1 MYIKGLAT
9 NKRCLKVIE
18 QRQGLIDSIRK
29 KFMHVET
36 CPFEG
41 DRIFFENAGGSLRL
55 KSVVETS
62 ALYASY
68 PDNQGRE
75 NDASKSLVKSIENG
89 KAKMRLFF
97 NADRGDVIVGE
108 SGTELLFRLIRTA
121 ALELQEGGAMLSS
134 SLEHPASMSAMKK
147 WAKNTQRDHIIVD
160 HNDESG
166 SVDEKDYIKKLTSD
180 VRVVSIVHTSPVT
193 GMTVD
198 LEKITKEVRNVTPDC
213 IIIVDGI
220 QHSSHGAIDVQ
231 KYDIDGYVVSPYKMF
246 SRHGYGVAWASDRL
260 CALGKEQLVGGPF
273 QNWELGT
280 RDAGSYATFSDV
292 VDYLDWLG
300 SNFTN
305 SESARERLEASSV
318 AIKSHEQELVNLAL
332 HGSENLIGLIK
343 NEQIEIIGDLAST
356 SREGVV
362 SFYLKNKS
370 SSLIVE
376 KLRQRKIR
384 VHIRKDDHYCGNI
397 LRPLNQKDCIRFS
410 ICHYNSKAEVM
421 EFLKAINEISAH

>member
-1 MYIKGLAT
+1 M
-9 NKRCLKVIE
+9 IE
-18 QRQGLIDSIRK
+18 QRQGLIESIRK

-75 NDASKSLVKSIENG
+75 NEASKALVKSIENG
-89 KAKMRLFF
+89 KSKMRLFF

-121 ALELQEGGAMLSS
+121 ALELPRGGTMLSS
-134 SLEHPASMSAMKK
+134 TLEHPASMSAMKK
-147 WAKNTQRDHIIVD
+147 WAKNTLRSHIIVEHD
-160 HNDESG
+160 DELG
-166 SVDEKDYIKKLTSD
+166 TVDEKAYLKKLTRD

-231 KYDIDGYVVSPYKMF
+231 KYNIDGYVVSPYKMF

-318 AIKSHEQELVNLAL
+318 AIKAHEQELVNLAL

-343 NEQIEIIGDLAST
+343 IEQIEIIGDLAST

-362 SFYLKNKS
+362 SFYFKNKPS
-370 SSLIVE
+370 TLIVE

-410 ICHYNSKAEVM
+410 ICHYNSKAEVI
-421 EFLKAINEISAH
+421 EFLEAINEISAH

>member
-1 MYIKGLAT
+1 M
-9 NKRCLKVIE
+9 IE
-18 QRQGLIDSIRK
+18 QRQGLMEAIRE
-29 KFMHVET
+29 KFMHVDK

-41 DRIFFENAGGSLRL
+41 ERIFFENAGGSLRL

-75 NDASKSLVKSIENG
+75 NEASKALVRSIENG

-121 ALELQEGGAMLSS
+121 ALELPRGGAMLSS
-134 SLEHPASMSAMKK
+134 TLEHPASMSAMKK
-147 WAKNTQRDHIIVD
+147 WAKNTQRNLIIVEHD
-160 HNDESG
+160 DG
-166 SVDEKDYIKKLTSD
+166 LGTVDEKAYLKKLTSD
-180 VRVVSIVHTSPVT
+180 VRVVSVVHTSPVT

-198 LEKITKEVRNVTPDC
+198 LEKITREVRNVTPEC

-260 CALGKEQLVGGPF
+260 CALGKEQLVGGPY

-292 VDYLDWLG
+292 VDYLEWLG

-305 SESARERLEASSV
+305 SESARERLEASAV

-332 HGSENLIGLIK
+332 HGSENLVGLIK
-343 NEQIEIIGDLAST
+343 NEKIEIIGDLTST

-362 SFYLKNKS
+362 SFYLKNNP

-376 KLRQRKIR
+376 KLRKRKIR

-397 LRPLNQKDCIRFS
+397 LGPLNQKDCIRFS
-410 ICHYNSKAEVM
+410 ICHYNSKAEVI
-421 EFLKAINEISAH
+421 EFLKAINEISAY

>member
-1 MYIKGLAT
+1 MY
-9 NKRCLKVIE
+9 
-18 QRQGLIDSIRK
+18 
-29 KFMHVET
+29 VET

-41 DRIFFENAGGSLRL
+41 ERIFFENAGGSLRL

-75 NDASKSLVKSIENG
+75 NEASKALVRSIENG
-89 KAKMRLFF
+89 KSKMRLFF

-121 ALELQEGGAMLSS
+121 ALELPRGGTMLSS
-134 SLEHPASMSAMKK
+134 TLEHPASMSAMKK
-147 WAKNTQRDHIIVD
+147 WAKNTLRSHIIVEHD
-160 HNDESG
+160 DELG
-166 SVDEKDYIKKLTSD
+166 IVDERAYLKKLTRD

-260 CALGKEQLVGGPF
+260 CALGKEQLVGGPS

-332 HGSENLIGLIK
+332 HGSENLVGLIK
-343 NEQIEIIGDLAST
+343 NEQIEIIGDLASN

-362 SFYLKNKS
+362 SFFLKNNP

-410 ICHYNSKAEVM
+410 ICHYNSKAEVI

>member
-1 MYIKGLAT
+1 
-9 NKRCLKVIE
+9 
-18 QRQGLIDSIRK
+18 
-29 KFMHVET
+29 
-36 CPFEG
+36 
-41 DRIFFENAGGSLRL
+41 
-55 KSVVETS
+55 
-62 ALYASY
+62 
-68 PDNQGRE
+68 
-75 NDASKSLVKSIENG
+75 
-89 KAKMRLFF
+89 
-97 NADRGDVIVGE
+97 
-108 SGTELLFRLIRTA
+108 
-121 ALELQEGGAMLSS
+121 
-134 SLEHPASMSAMKK
+134 
-147 WAKNTQRDHIIVD
+147 
-160 HNDESG
+160 
-166 SVDEKDYIKKLTSD
+166 
-180 VRVVSIVHTSPVT
+180 
-193 GMTVD
+193 
-198 LEKITKEVRNVTPDC
+198 
-213 IIIVDGI
+213 
-220 QHSSHGAIDVQ
+220 
-231 KYDIDGYVVSPYKMF
+231 MF

-260 CALGKEQLVGGPF
+260 CALGKEQLVGGPS

-332 HGSENLIGLIK
+332 HGSENLVGLIK

-362 SFYLKNKS
+362 SFYLKNNP

-410 ICHYNSKAEVM
+410 ICHYNSKAEVI

>member
-1 MYIKGLAT
+1 M
-9 NKRCLKVIE
+9 IE
-18 QRQGLIDSIRK
+18 QRQGLMESIRE
-29 KFMHVET
+29 KFMHVDT

-41 DRIFFENAGGSLRL
+41 ERIFFENAGGSLRL

-75 NDASKSLVKSIENG
+75 NEASKALVRSIENG

-121 ALELQEGGAMLSS
+121 ALELPRGGAMLSS
-134 SLEHPASMSAMKK
+134 TLEHPASMSAMKK
-147 WAKNTQRDHIIVD
+147 WAKNTQRNHIIVEHD
-160 HNDESG
+160 DG
-166 SVDEKDYIKKLTSD
+166 LGTVDEKAYLKKLTSD
-180 VRVVSIVHTSPVT
+180 VRVVSVVHTSPVT

-198 LEKITKEVRNVTPDC
+198 LEKITREVRNIAPDC

-246 SRHGYGVAWASDRL
+246 SRHGYGVAWVSDRL
-260 CALGKEQLVGGPF
+260 CALGKEQLVGGPY

-305 SESARERLEASSV
+305 SDSARERLEASSL

-332 HGSENLIGLIK
+332 HGSENLVGLIK

-362 SFYLKNKS
+362 SFYLKNNP

-397 LRPLNQKDCIRFS
+397 LKPLNQKDCIRFS
-410 ICHYNSKAEVM
+410 ICHYNSKAEVI
-421 EFLKAINEISAH
+421 EFLKAINEISAY

>member
-1 MYIKGLAT
+1 M
-9 NKRCLKVIE
+9 IE

-75 NDASKSLVKSIENG
+75 NDASKALVKSIETG
-89 KAKMRLFF
+89 KAKRRLFF
-97 NADRGDVIVGE
+97 NADRGDVMVGE

-121 ALELQEGGAMLSS
+121 ATELPERGVMLSS
-134 SLEHPASMSAMKK
+134 TLEHPASMSAMKK
-147 WAKNTQRDHIIVD
+147 WAKNTHRDHLIVK
-160 HNDESG
+160 HNNETG
-166 SVDEKDYIKKLTSD
+166 TVDERAYIKKLTSN

-198 LEKITKEVRNVTPDC
+198 LEKITKEVRNVAPEC

-246 SRHGYGVAWASDRL
+246 SRHGYGVAWASERL
-260 CALGKEQLVGGPF
+260 CALNKEQLADGPA

-300 SNFTN
+300 SNFTD
-305 SESARERLEASSV
+305 SENIRERLEVSSLV
-318 AIKSHEQELVNLAL
+318 IKSHEQELVNLVL
-332 HGSENLIGLIK
+332 KGTK
-343 NEQIEIIGDLAST
+343 DLAGLTTKNNIQVIGNLTSA

-362 SFYLKNKS
+362 SFYHKNKP

-376 KLRQRKIR
+376 QLRERKIR

-397 LRPLNQKDCIRFS
+397 LKPLKQKDCIRFS
-410 ICHYNSKAEVM
+410 ICHYNSKAEVIK
-421 EFLKAINEISAH
+421 FLKAINEIITD

>member
-1 MYIKGLAT
+1 M
-9 NKRCLKVIE
+9 IE
-18 QRQGLIDSIRK
+18 QRQGLIESIRK

-75 NDASKSLVKSIENG
+75 NEASKALVRSIENG
-89 KAKMRLFF
+89 KSKMRLFF

-121 ALELQEGGAMLSS
+121 ALELPRGGTMLSS
-134 SLEHPASMSAMKK
+134 TLEHPASMSAMKK
-147 WAKNTQRDHIIVD
+147 WAKNTLRSHIIVEHD
-160 HNDESG
+160 DELG
-166 SVDEKDYIKKLTSD
+166 TVDEKAYLKKLTRD

-231 KYDIDGYVVSPYKMF
+231 KYNIDGYVVSPYKMF

-318 AIKSHEQELVNLAL
+318 AIKAHEEELVNLAL

-343 NEQIEIIGDLAST
+343 IEQIEIIGDLAST

-362 SFYLKNKS
+362 SFYLKNNP

-397 LRPLNQKDCIRFS
+397 LGPLNQKDCIRFS
-410 ICHYNSKAEVM
+410 ICHYNSKAEVI

>member
-1 MYIKGLAT
+1 M
-9 NKRCLKVIE
+9 IE
-18 QRQGLIDSIRK
+18 QRQGLMESIRE

-41 DRIFFENAGGSLRL
+41 ERIFFENAGGSLRL

-75 NDASKSLVKSIENG
+75 NEASKALVRSIENG
-89 KAKMRLFF
+89 KDKMRLFF

-121 ALELQEGGAMLSS
+121 ALELPREGTMLSS
-134 SLEHPASMSAMKK
+134 TLEHPASMSAMKK
-147 WAKNTQRDHIIVD
+147 WAKNTQRNHIIVEHD
-160 HNDESG
+160 DG
-166 SVDEKDYIKKLTSD
+166 LGTVDEKAYLKKLTND
-180 VRVVSIVHTSPVT
+180 VRVVSVVHTSPVT

-198 LEKITKEVRNVTPDC
+198 LEKITSEVRNVTPEC

-246 SRHGYGVAWASDRL
+246 SRHGYGVAWVSDRL
-260 CALGKEQLVGGPF
+260 CTLGKEQLVGGPS

-305 SESARERLEASSV
+305 SESARERLEASSL

-332 HGSENLIGLIK
+332 HGSENLVGLIK

-362 SFYLKNKS
+362 SFYLKNNP

-397 LRPLNQKDCIRFS
+397 LKPLNQKDCIRFS
-410 ICHYNSKAEVM
+410 ICHYNSKAEVI
-421 EFLKAINEISAH
+421 EFLKAINEISAY

>member
-1 MYIKGLAT
+1 M
-9 NKRCLKVIE
+9 IE
-18 QRQGLIDSIRK
+18 QRQGLMESIRE

-41 DRIFFENAGGSLRL
+41 ERIFFENAGGSLRL

-75 NDASKSLVKSIENG
+75 NEASKALVRSIENG

-121 ALELQEGGAMLSS
+121 ALELPRGGAMLSS
-134 SLEHPASMSAMKK
+134 TLEHPASMSAMKK
-147 WAKNTQRDHIIVD
+147 WAKNTQRNHIIVEHD
-160 HNDESG
+160 DG
-166 SVDEKDYIKKLTSD
+166 LGTVDEKAYLKKLTSD
-180 VRVVSIVHTSPVT
+180 VRVVSVVHTSPVT

-198 LEKITKEVRNVTPDC
+198 LEKITREVRNIAPDC

-260 CALGKEQLVGGPF
+260 CALGKEQLVGGPS

-332 HGSENLIGLIK
+332 QGSENLVGLIK

-362 SFYLKNKS
+362 SFYLKNNP

-376 KLRQRKIR
+376 KLRKRKIR

-410 ICHYNSKAEVM
+410 ICHYNSKAEVI

>member
-1 MYIKGLAT
+1 M
-9 NKRCLKVIE
+9 IE
-18 QRQGLIDSIRK
+18 QRQGLIESIRK

-75 NDASKSLVKSIENG
+75 NEASKALVRSIENG
-89 KAKMRLFF
+89 KSKMRLFF

-121 ALELQEGGAMLSS
+121 ALELPRGGTMLSS
-134 SLEHPASMSAMKK
+134 TLEHPASMSAMKK
-147 WAKNTQRDHIIVD
+147 WAKNTLRSHIIVE
-160 HNDESG
+160 HDEG
-166 SVDEKDYIKKLTSD
+166 LGTVDEKAYLKKLTRD

-231 KYDIDGYVVSPYKMF
+231 KYNIDGYVVSPYKMF

-318 AIKSHEQELVNLAL
+318 AIKAHEEELVNLAL

-343 NEQIEIIGDLAST
+343 IEQIEIIGDLAST

-362 SFYLKNKS
+362 SFYFKNKPS
-370 SSLIVE
+370 TLIVE

-410 ICHYNSKAEVM
+410 ICHYNSKAEVI

>member
-1 MYIKGLAT
+1 M
-9 NKRCLKVIE
+9 IE
-18 QRQGLIDSIRK
+18 QRQGLMESIRE

-41 DRIFFENAGGSLRL
+41 ERIFFENAGGSLRL

-75 NDASKSLVKSIENG
+75 NEASKALVRSIENG
-89 KAKMRLFF
+89 KDKMRLFF

-121 ALELQEGGAMLSS
+121 ALELPRGGTMLSS
-134 SLEHPASMSAMKK
+134 TLEHPASMSAMKK
-147 WAKNTQRDHIIVD
+147 WAKNTQRNHIIVEHD
-160 HNDESG
+160 DG
-166 SVDEKDYIKKLTSD
+166 LGTVDEKAYLKKLTSD
-180 VRVVSIVHTSPVT
+180 VRVVSVVHTSPVT

-198 LEKITKEVRNVTPDC
+198 LEKITREVRNIAPDC

-246 SRHGYGVAWASDRL
+246 SRHGYGVAWVSDRL
-260 CALGKEQLVGGPF
+260 CALGKEQLVGGPS

-305 SESARERLEASSV
+305 SESARERLEASSL

-332 HGSENLIGLIK
+332 HGSENLVGLIK

-362 SFYLKNKS
+362 SFYLKNNP

-376 KLRQRKIR
+376 KLRKRKIR

-397 LRPLNQKDCIRFS
+397 LKPLNQKDCIRFS
-410 ICHYNSKAEVM
+410 ICHYNSKAEVI
-421 EFLKAINEISAH
+421 EFLKAINEISAY

>member
-1 MYIKGLAT
+1 M
-9 NKRCLKVIE
+9 IE
-18 QRQGLIDSIRK
+18 QRQGLIESIRK

-75 NDASKSLVKSIENG
+75 NEASKALVRSIENG
-89 KAKMRLFF
+89 KSKMRLFF

-121 ALELQEGGAMLSS
+121 ALELPRGGTMLSS
-134 SLEHPASMSAMKK
+134 TLEHPASMSAMKK
-147 WAKNTQRDHIIVD
+147 WAKNTLRSHIIVEHD
-160 HNDESG
+160 DELG
-166 SVDEKDYIKKLTSD
+166 TVDEKAYLKKLTRG

-231 KYDIDGYVVSPYKMF
+231 KYNIDGYVVSPYKMF

-318 AIKSHEQELVNLAL
+318 AIKAHEEELVNLAL

-343 NEQIEIIGDLAST
+343 IEQIEIIGDLAST

-362 SFYLKNKS
+362 SFYFKNKPS
-370 SSLIVE
+370 TLIVE

-410 ICHYNSKAEVM
+410 ICHYNSKAEVI

>member
-1 MYIKGLAT
+1 M
-9 NKRCLKVIE
+9 IE
-18 QRQGLIDSIRK
+18 QRQGLMQSIRE

-41 DRIFFENAGGSLRL
+41 ERIFFENAGGSLRL

-75 NDASKSLVKSIENG
+75 NEASKALVRSIENG
-89 KAKMRLFF
+89 KDKMRLFF

-121 ALELQEGGAMLSS
+121 ALELPRGGTMLSS
-134 SLEHPASMSAMKK
+134 TLEHPASMSAMKK
-147 WAKNTQRDHIIVD
+147 WAKNTQRNHIIVEHD
-160 HNDESG
+160 DG
-166 SVDEKDYIKKLTSD
+166 LGTVDEKAYLKKLTSG
-180 VRVVSIVHTSPVT
+180 VRVVSVVHTSPVT

-198 LEKITKEVRNVTPDC
+198 LEKITRAVRNIAPDC

-246 SRHGYGVAWASDRL
+246 SRHGYGVAWVSDRL
-260 CALGKEQLVGGPF
+260 CALGKEQLVGGPS

-305 SESARERLEASSV
+305 SDSARERLEASSL

-332 HGSENLIGLIK
+332 HGSENLVGLIK

-362 SFYLKNKS
+362 SFYLKNNP

-397 LRPLNQKDCIRFS
+397 LKPLNQKDCIRFS
-410 ICHYNSKAEVM
+410 ICHYNSKAEVI
-421 EFLKAINEISAH
+421 EFLKAINEISAY

>member
-1 MYIKGLAT
+1 M
-9 NKRCLKVIE
+9 IE
-18 QRQGLIDSIRK
+18 QRQGLIESIRK

-75 NDASKSLVKSIENG
+75 NEASKALVRSIENG
-89 KAKMRLFF
+89 KSKMRLFF

-121 ALELQEGGAMLSS
+121 ALELPRGGTMLSS
-134 SLEHPASMSAMKK
+134 TLEHPASMSAMKK
-147 WAKNTQRDHIIVD
+147 WAKNTLRSHIIVEHD
-160 HNDESG
+160 DELG
-166 SVDEKDYIKKLTSD
+166 IVDERAYLKKLTRD

-231 KYDIDGYVVSPYKMF
+231 KYNIDGYVVSPYKMF

-318 AIKSHEQELVNLAL
+318 AIKAHEQELVNLAL

-343 NEQIEIIGDLAST
+343 IEQIEIIGDLAST

-362 SFYLKNKS
+362 SFYFKNKPS
-370 SSLIVE
+370 TLIVE

-410 ICHYNSKAEVM
+410 ICHYNSKAEVI

>member
-1 MYIKGLAT
+1 M
-9 NKRCLKVIE
+9 IE
-18 QRQGLIDSIRK
+18 QRQGLMESIRK

-41 DRIFFENAGGSLRL
+41 ERIFFENAGGSLRL

-75 NDASKSLVKSIENG
+75 NEASKALVRSIKNG
-89 KAKMRLFF
+89 KDKMRLFF

-121 ALELQEGGAMLSS
+121 ALELPREGTMLSS
-134 SLEHPASMSAMKK
+134 TLEHPASMSAMKK
-147 WAKNTQRDHIIVD
+147 WAKNTQRNHIIVEHD
-160 HNDESG
+160 DG
-166 SVDEKDYIKKLTSD
+166 LGTVDEKAYLKKSTSD
-180 VRVVSIVHTSPVT
+180 VRVVSVVHTSPVT

-198 LEKITKEVRNVTPDC
+198 LEKVTREVRNIAPDC

-246 SRHGYGVAWASDRL
+246 SRHGYGVAWVSDRL
-260 CALGKEQLVGGPF
+260 CALGKEQLVGGPS

-305 SESARERLEASSV
+305 SESARERLEASSL

-332 HGSENLIGLIK
+332 HGSENLVGLIK

-362 SFYLKNKS
+362 SFYLKNNP

-397 LRPLNQKDCIRFS
+397 LKPLNQKDCIRFS
-410 ICHYNSKAEVM
+410 ICHYNSKAEVI
-421 EFLKAINEISAH
+421 EFLKAINEISAY

>member
-1 MYIKGLAT
+1 
-9 NKRCLKVIE
+9 
-18 QRQGLIDSIRK
+18 
-29 KFMHVET
+29 MHVET

-41 DRIFFENAGGSLRL
+41 ERIFFENAGGSLRL

-75 NDASKSLVKSIENG
+75 NEASKALVRSIENG

-121 ALELQEGGAMLSS
+121 ALELPRGGAMLSS
-134 SLEHPASMSAMKK
+134 TLEHPASMSAMKK
-147 WAKNTQRDHIIVD
+147 WAKNTQRNLIIVEHD
-160 HNDESG
+160 DG
-166 SVDEKDYIKKLTSD
+166 LGTVDEKAYLKKLTSD
-180 VRVVSIVHTSPVT
+180 VRVVSVVHTSPVT

-198 LEKITKEVRNVTPDC
+198 LEKITREVRNVTPEC

-260 CALGKEQLVGGPF
+260 CALGKEQLVGGPY

-292 VDYLDWLG
+292 VDYLEWLG

-305 SESARERLEASSV
+305 SESARERLEASAV

-332 HGSENLIGLIK
+332 HGSENLVGLIK
-343 NEQIEIIGDLAST
+343 NEKIEIIGDLTST

-362 SFYLKNKS
+362 SFYLKNNP

-376 KLRQRKIR
+376 KLRKRKIR

-397 LRPLNQKDCIRFS
+397 LGPLNQKDCIRFS
-410 ICHYNSKAEVM
+410 ICHYNSKAEVIA
-421 EFLKAINEISAH
+421 FLKAINEISAH

>member
-1 MYIKGLAT
+1 
-9 NKRCLKVIE
+9 
-18 QRQGLIDSIRK
+18 
-29 KFMHVET
+29 
-36 CPFEG
+36 
-41 DRIFFENAGGSLRL
+41 
-55 KSVVETS
+55 
-62 ALYASY
+62 
-68 PDNQGRE
+68 
-75 NDASKSLVKSIENG
+75 
-89 KAKMRLFF
+89 
-97 NADRGDVIVGE
+97 
-108 SGTELLFRLIRTA
+108 
-121 ALELQEGGAMLSS
+121 
-134 SLEHPASMSAMKK
+134 MSAMKK
-147 WAKNTQRDHIIVD
+147 WAKNTQRNHIIVEHD
-160 HNDESG
+160 DG
-166 SVDEKDYIKKLTSD
+166 LGTVDEKAYLKKLTSD
-180 VRVVSIVHTSPVT
+180 VRVVSVVHTSPVT

-198 LEKITKEVRNVTPDC
+198 LEKITREVRNIAPDC

-246 SRHGYGVAWASDRL
+246 SRHGYGVAWVSDRL
-260 CALGKEQLVGGPF
+260 CALGKEQLVGGPS

-305 SESARERLEASSV
+305 SESARERLEASSL

-332 HGSENLIGLIK
+332 HGSENLVGLIK

-362 SFYLKNKS
+362 SFYLKNNP

-397 LRPLNQKDCIRFS
+397 LKPLNQKDCIRFS
-410 ICHYNSKAEVM
+410 ICHYNSKAEVI
-421 EFLKAINEISAH
+421 EFLKAINEISAY

>member
-1 MYIKGLAT
+1 M
-9 NKRCLKVIE
+9 IE
-18 QRQGLIDSIRK
+18 QRQGLIKSIRK

-41 DRIFFENAGGSLRL
+41 ERIFFENAGGSLRL

-75 NDASKSLVKSIENG
+75 NEASKALVRSIENG
-89 KAKMRLFF
+89 KSKMRLFF

-121 ALELQEGGAMLSS
+121 ALELPRGGTMLSS
-134 SLEHPASMSAMKK
+134 TLEHPASMSAMKK
-147 WAKNTQRDHIIVD
+147 WAKNTIRSHIIVEHD
-160 HNDESG
+160 DELG
-166 SVDEKDYIKKLTSD
+166 TVDEKAYLKKLTRD

-231 KYDIDGYVVSPYKMF
+231 KYNIDGYVVSPYKMF

-318 AIKSHEQELVNLAL
+318 AIKAHEQELVNLAL

-343 NEQIEIIGDLAST
+343 IEQIEIIGDLAST

-362 SFYLKNKS
+362 SFYFKNKPS
-370 SSLIVE
+370 TLIVE

-410 ICHYNSKAEVM
+410 ICHYNSKAEVI

>member
-1 MYIKGLAT
+1 M
-9 NKRCLKVIE
+9 IE
-18 QRQGLIDSIRK
+18 QRQGLMQSIRE

-41 DRIFFENAGGSLRL
+41 ERIFFENAGGSLRL

-75 NDASKSLVKSIENG
+75 NEASKALVRSIENG
-89 KAKMRLFF
+89 KDKMRLFF

-121 ALELQEGGAMLSS
+121 ALELPRGGTMLSS
-134 SLEHPASMSAMKK
+134 TLEHPASMSAMKK
-147 WAKNTQRDHIIVD
+147 WAKNTQRNHIIVEHD
-160 HNDESG
+160 DG
-166 SVDEKDYIKKLTSD
+166 LGTVDEKAYLKKLTSG
-180 VRVVSIVHTSPVT
+180 VRVVSVVHTSPVT

-198 LEKITKEVRNVTPDC
+198 LEKITREVRNIAPDC

-246 SRHGYGVAWASDRL
+246 SRHGYGVAWVSDRL
-260 CALGKEQLVGGPF
+260 CALGKEQLVGGPS

-305 SESARERLEASSV
+305 SESARERLEASSL

-332 HGSENLIGLIK
+332 HGSENLVGLIK

-362 SFYLKNKS
+362 SFYLKNNP

-397 LRPLNQKDCIRFS
+397 LKPLNQKDCIRFS
-410 ICHYNSKAEVM
+410 ICHYNSKAEVI
-421 EFLKAINEISAH
+421 EFLKAINEISAY

>member
-1 MYIKGLAT
+1 M
-9 NKRCLKVIE
+9 IE
-18 QRQGLIDSIRK
+18 QRQGLIKSIRK
-29 KFMHVET
+29 KFMHVEA

-41 DRIFFENAGGSLRL
+41 KRIFFENAGGSLRL

-75 NDASKSLVKSIENG
+75 NDASKALVQSIENG
-89 KAKMRLFF
+89 KAKMRVFF

-108 SGTELLFRLIRTA
+108 SGTELLFRLVRTA
-121 ALELQEGGAMLSS
+121 ALELPEGGAMVSS
-134 SLEHPASMSAMKK
+134 TLEHPASMSAMKK
-147 WAKNTQRDHIIVD
+147 WAKNTQRDHIIVE

-166 SVDEKDYIKKLTSD
+166 SVDEQAYMEKLTSD
-180 VRVVSIVHTSPVT
+180 VRIVSVVHTSPVT

-198 LEKITKEVRNVTPDC
+198 LEKITKKIRNVTPDC

-231 KYDIDGYVVSPYKMF
+231 KYEIDGYVVSPYKMF

-260 CALGKEQLVGGPF
+260 CTLNKEQLVGGPSR
-273 QNWELGT
+273 NWELGT

-300 SNFTN
+300 SNFT
-305 SESARERLEASSV
+305 ESQDTREKLEVSSL
-318 AIKSHEQELVNLAL
+318 AIKSHEQELVDLVLNGA
-332 HGSENLIGLIK
+332 EDVTGLRNKKEI
-343 NEQIEIIGDLAST
+343 QIIGNPSST

-362 SFYLKNKS
+362 SFFKKNKPS
-370 SSLIVE
+370 SVIVE
-376 KLRQRKIR
+376 ELRQRKIR

-410 ICHYNSKAEVM
+410 ICHYNSKAEVV
-421 EFLKAINEISAH
+421 EFLRAINEICPN

>member
-1 MYIKGLAT
+1 
-9 NKRCLKVIE
+9 VIE
-18 QRQGLIDSIRK
+18 QRQGLMESIRE

-41 DRIFFENAGGSLRL
+41 ERIFFENAGGSLRL

-75 NDASKSLVKSIENG
+75 NEASKALVRSIENG
-89 KAKMRLFF
+89 KDKMRLFF

-121 ALELQEGGAMLSS
+121 ALELPRGGTMLSS
-134 SLEHPASMSAMKK
+134 TLEHPASMSAMKK
-147 WAKNTQRDHIIVD
+147 WAKNTQRNHIIVEHD
-160 HNDESG
+160 DG
-166 SVDEKDYIKKLTSD
+166 LGTVDEKAYLKKLTSD
-180 VRVVSIVHTSPVT
+180 VRVVSVVHTSPVT

-198 LEKITKEVRNVTPDC
+198 LEKITREVRNIAPDC

-246 SRHGYGVAWASDRL
+246 SRHGYGVAWVSDRL
-260 CALGKEQLVGGPF
+260 CTLDKEQLVGGPS

-305 SESARERLEASSV
+305 SESARERLEASSL

-332 HGSENLIGLIK
+332 HGSESLVGLIK

-362 SFYLKNKS
+362 SFYLKNNP

-397 LRPLNQKDCIRFS
+397 LKPLNQKDCIRFS
-410 ICHYNSKAEVM
+410 ICHYNSKAEVI
-421 EFLKAINEISAH
+421 EFLKAINEISAY

>member
-1 MYIKGLAT
+1 
-9 NKRCLKVIE
+9 
-18 QRQGLIDSIRK
+18 
-29 KFMHVET
+29 MHVET

-75 NDASKSLVKSIENG
+75 NEASKALVRSIENG
-89 KAKMRLFF
+89 KSKMRLFF

-121 ALELQEGGAMLSS
+121 ALELPRGGTMLSS
-134 SLEHPASMSAMKK
+134 TLEHPASMSAMKK
-147 WAKNTQRDHIIVD
+147 WAKNTLRSHIIVEHD
-160 HNDESG
+160 DELG
-166 SVDEKDYIKKLTSD
+166 TVDEKAYLKKLTRD

-231 KYDIDGYVVSPYKMF
+231 KYNIDGYVVSPYKMF

-318 AIKSHEQELVNLAL
+318 AIKAHEQELVNLAL

-343 NEQIEIIGDLAST
+343 IKQIEIIGDLAST

-362 SFYLKNKS
+362 SFYFKNKPS
-370 SSLIVE
+370 TLIVE

-410 ICHYNSKAEVM
+410 ICHYNSKAEVI

>member
-1 MYIKGLAT
+1 M
-9 NKRCLKVIE
+9 IE
-18 QRQGLIDSIRK
+18 QRQGLIESVRK

-41 DRIFFENAGGSLRL
+41 ERIFFENAGGSLRL

-121 ALELQEGGAMLSS
+121 ALELPEGGAMLSS
-134 SLEHPASMSAMKK
+134 TLEHPASMSAMKK
-147 WAKNTQRDHIIVD
+147 WAKNTHRKHIIVEHD
-160 HNDESG
+160 DG
-166 SVDEKDYIKKLTSD
+166 LGTVDEKAYLKKLTGD
-180 VRVVSIVHTSPVT
+180 VRVVSVVHTSPVT

-198 LEKITKEVRNVTPDC
+198 LEKITREVRNVTPEC

-220 QHSSHGAIDVQ
+220 QHSSHGAIDVK

-260 CALGKEQLVGGPF
+260 CALGKEQLVGGPS

-332 HGSENLIGLIK
+332 NGSENLVGLIK
-343 NEQIEIIGDLAST
+343 NEQIEIIGDLASN

-362 SFYLKNKS
+362 SFYLKNNP

-376 KLRQRKIR
+376 KLRKRKIR

-410 ICHYNSKAEVM
+410 ICHYNSKAEVI
-421 EFLKAINEISAH
+421 EFLKAINEISAR

>member
-1 MYIKGLAT
+1 M
-9 NKRCLKVIE
+9 IE
-18 QRQGLIDSIRK
+18 QRQGLIESIRK

-75 NDASKSLVKSIENG
+75 NEASKALVRSIENG
-89 KAKMRLFF
+89 KSKMRLFF

-121 ALELQEGGAMLSS
+121 ALELPRGGTMLSS
-134 SLEHPASMSAMKK
+134 TLEHPASMSAMKK
-147 WAKNTQRDHIIVD
+147 WAKNTLRSHIIVEHD
-160 HNDESG
+160 DELG
-166 SVDEKDYIKKLTSD
+166 TVDEKAYLKKLTRD

-231 KYDIDGYVVSPYKMF
+231 KYNIDGYVVSPYKMF

-318 AIKSHEQELVNLAL
+318 AIKAHEQELVNLAL

-343 NEQIEIIGDLAST
+343 IEQIEIIGDLAST

-362 SFYLKNKS
+362 SFYFKNKPS
-370 SSLIVE
+370 TLIVE

-410 ICHYNSKAEVM
+410 ICHYNSKAEVI
-421 EFLKAINEISAH
+421 EFLEAINEISAH

>member
-1 MYIKGLAT
+1 M
-9 NKRCLKVIE
+9 IE
-18 QRQGLIDSIRK
+18 QRQGLIESIRK

-41 DRIFFENAGGSLRL
+41 ERIFFENAGGSLRL

-75 NDASKSLVKSIENG
+75 NDASKALVKSIETG

-97 NADRGDVIVGE
+97 NADRGDVMVGE

-121 ALELQEGGAMLSS
+121 ALELPKGGTMLSS
-134 SLEHPASMSAMKK
+134 TLEHPASMSAMKK
-147 WAKNTQRDHIIVD
+147 WAKHTQRNHIIVE
-160 HNDESG
+160 HNDSLG
-166 SVDEKDYIKKLTSD
+166 TVDGRAYSKKLTSD
-180 VRVVSIVHTSPVT
+180 VRVVSVVHTSPVT

-198 LEKITKEVRNVTPDC
+198 LEKITQEVRNVTPEC
-213 IIIVDGI
+213 IIVVDGI
-220 QHSSHGAIDVQ
+220 QHSSHGVIDVQ

-260 CALGKEQLVGGPF
+260 CALGKEQLVDGPA

-305 SESARERLEASSV
+305 SESTRERLDASSV
-318 AIKSHEQELVNLAL
+318 AIKSHEQELVDLVLN
-332 HGSENLIGLIK
+332 GSENLVGLIK
-343 NEQIEIIGDLAST
+343 NKQIEIIGDSAAT

-362 SFYLKNKS
+362 SFYLKNNP

-397 LRPLNQKDCIRFS
+397 LGPLNQKDCIRFS
-410 ICHYNSKAEVM
+410 ICHYNSKAEVI

>member
-1 MYIKGLAT
+1 
-9 NKRCLKVIE
+9 
-18 QRQGLIDSIRK
+18 
-29 KFMHVET
+29 MHVET

-41 DRIFFENAGGSLRL
+41 ERIFFENAGGSLRL

-75 NDASKSLVKSIENG
+75 NEASKALVRSIENG
-89 KAKMRLFF
+89 KDKMRLFF

-121 ALELQEGGAMLSS
+121 ALELPREGTMLSS
-134 SLEHPASMSAMKK
+134 TLEHPASMSAMKK
-147 WAKNTQRDHIIVD
+147 WAKNTQRNHIIVEHD
-160 HNDESG
+160 DG
-166 SVDEKDYIKKLTSD
+166 LGTVDEKAYLKKLTSG
-180 VRVVSIVHTSPVT
+180 VRVVSVVHTSPVT

-198 LEKITKEVRNVTPDC
+198 LEKITREVRNIAPDC

-246 SRHGYGVAWASDRL
+246 SRHGYGVAWVSDRL
-260 CALGKEQLVGGPF
+260 CTLGKEQLVGGPS

-305 SESARERLEASSV
+305 SDSARERLEASSL

-362 SFYLKNKS
+362 SFYLKNNP

-397 LRPLNQKDCIRFS
+397 LKPLNQKDCIRFS
-410 ICHYNSKAEVM
+410 ICHYNSKAEVI
-421 EFLKAINEISAH
+421 EFLKAINEISAY

>member
-1 MYIKGLAT
+1 M
-9 NKRCLKVIE
+9 IE
-18 QRQGLIDSIRK
+18 QRQGLMEAIRE
-29 KFMHVET
+29 KFMHVDK

-41 DRIFFENAGGSLRL
+41 ERIFFENAGGSLRL

-75 NDASKSLVKSIENG
+75 NEASKALVRSIENG

-121 ALELQEGGAMLSS
+121 ALELPRGGAMLSS
-134 SLEHPASMSAMKK
+134 TLEHPASMSAMKK
-147 WAKNTQRDHIIVD
+147 WAKNTQRNLIIVEHD
-160 HNDESG
+160 DG
-166 SVDEKDYIKKLTSD
+166 LGTVDEKAYLKKLTSD
-180 VRVVSIVHTSPVT
+180 VRVVSVVHTSPVT

-198 LEKITKEVRNVTPDC
+198 LETITREVRNVTPEC

-220 QHSSHGAIDVQ
+220 QHSSHGAIDVK

-260 CALGKEQLVGGPF
+260 CALGKEQLVGGPY

-292 VDYLDWLG
+292 VDYLEWLG

-305 SESARERLEASSV
+305 SESARERLEASAV

-332 HGSENLIGLIK
+332 HGSENLVGLIK
-343 NEQIEIIGDLAST
+343 NEKIEIIGDLTST

-362 SFYLKNKS
+362 SFYLKNNP

-376 KLRQRKIR
+376 KLRKRKIR

-397 LRPLNQKDCIRFS
+397 LGPLNQKDCIRFS
-410 ICHYNSKAEVM
+410 ICHYNSKAEVI
-421 EFLKAINEISAH
+421 EFLKAINEISAY

>member
-1 MYIKGLAT
+1 M
-9 NKRCLKVIE
+9 IE
-18 QRQGLIDSIRK
+18 QRQGLIESIRK

-75 NDASKSLVKSIENG
+75 NEASKALVRSIENG
-89 KAKMRLFF
+89 KSKMRLFF

-121 ALELQEGGAMLSS
+121 ALELPRGGTMLSS
-134 SLEHPASMSAMKK
+134 TLEHPASMSAMKK
-147 WAKNTQRDHIIVD
+147 WAKNTLRSHIIVEHD
-160 HNDESG
+160 DELG
-166 SVDEKDYIKKLTSD
+166 TVDEKAYLKKLTRD

-231 KYDIDGYVVSPYKMF
+231 KYNIDGYVVSPYKMF

-318 AIKSHEQELVNLAL
+318 AIKAHEEELVNLAL

-343 NEQIEIIGDLAST
+343 IEQIEIIGDLAST

-362 SFYLKNKS
+362 SFYLKNKP

-410 ICHYNSKAEVM
+410 ICHYNSKAEVI

>member
-1 MYIKGLAT
+1 M
-9 NKRCLKVIE
+9 IE
-18 QRQGLIDSIRK
+18 QRQGLIESIRE

-41 DRIFFENAGGSLRL
+41 ERIFFENAGGSLRL

-75 NDASKSLVKSIENG
+75 NEASKALVRSIENG
-89 KAKMRLFF
+89 KSKMRLFF
-97 NADRGDVIVGE
+97 NADSGDVIVGE

-121 ALELQEGGAMLSS
+121 ALELPRGGTMLSS
-134 SLEHPASMSAMKK
+134 TLEHPASMSAMKK
-147 WAKNTQRDHIIVD
+147 WAKNTLRSHIIVEHD
-160 HNDESG
+160 DELG
-166 SVDEKDYIKKLTSD
+166 TVDEKAYLKKLTRD

-193 GMTVD
+193 GITVD
-198 LEKITKEVRNVTPDC
+198 LEKITKEVRNVTPDS

-260 CALGKEQLVGGPF
+260 CALGKEQLVGGPS

-362 SFYLKNKS
+362 SFYLKNKP

>member
-1 MYIKGLAT
+1 M
-9 NKRCLKVIE
+9 IE
-18 QRQGLIDSIRK
+18 QRQGLMEAIRE
-29 KFMHVET
+29 KFMHVDT

-41 DRIFFENAGGSLRL
+41 ERIFFENAGGSLRL

-75 NDASKSLVKSIENG
+75 NEASKALVRSIENG

-121 ALELQEGGAMLSS
+121 ALELPRGGAMLSS
-134 SLEHPASMSAMKK
+134 TLEHPASMSAMKK
-147 WAKNTQRDHIIVD
+147 WAKNTQRNHIIVEHD
-160 HNDESG
+160 DG
-166 SVDEKDYIKKLTSD
+166 LGTVDEKAYLKKLTSD
-180 VRVVSIVHTSPVT
+180 VRVVSVVHTSPVT

-198 LEKITKEVRNVTPDC
+198 LEKITREVRNIAPDC

-260 CALGKEQLVGGPF
+260 CALGKEQLVGGPS

-305 SESARERLEASSV
+305 SESARERLEASSL

-332 HGSENLIGLIK
+332 HGSENLVGLIK

-362 SFYLKNKS
+362 SFYLKNNP

-397 LRPLNQKDCIRFS
+397 LKPLNQKDCIRFS
-410 ICHYNSKAEVM
+410 ICHYNSKAEVI
-421 EFLKAINEISAH
+421 EFLKAINEISAY

>member
-1 MYIKGLAT
+1 
-9 NKRCLKVIE
+9 
-18 QRQGLIDSIRK
+18 
-29 KFMHVET
+29 MHVET

-75 NDASKSLVKSIENG
+75 NEASKALVRSIENG
-89 KAKMRLFF
+89 KSKMRLFF

-121 ALELQEGGAMLSS
+121 ALELPRGGTMLSS
-134 SLEHPASMSAMKK
+134 TLEHPASMSAMKK
-147 WAKNTQRDHIIVD
+147 WAKNTHRSHIIVEHD
-160 HNDESG
+160 DELG
-166 SVDEKDYIKKLTSD
+166 TVDERAYLKKLTRD

-305 SESARERLEASSV
+305 SESTRERLEASSV
-318 AIKSHEQELVNLAL
+318 AIKSHEQELVNLVL
-332 HGSENLIGLIK
+332 NGSENLVGLINNK
-343 NEQIEIIGDLAST
+343 QIEIIGDLAST

-362 SFYLKNKS
+362 SFYLKNNP

-397 LRPLNQKDCIRFS
+397 LGPLNQKDCIRFS
-410 ICHYNSKAEVM
+410 ICHYNSKAEVI
-421 EFLKAINEISAH
+421 EFLKAINEISAY